1 MIFMVKLILGAKGA
15 GKTKWLING
24 ANDDI
29 KSGNGNITF
38 LDVEDEHIFSLDT
51 NVRLINLSD
60 YSINTIEKFYGF
72 LLGMLSMDFDLEKIY
87 IDSVYK
93 IIDIKKEDLKCLVK
107 NLEEISEKHDVD
119 ILINVDY
126 LAEDVDSDLRSYVE
140 EVKCFM

>member
-1 MIFMVKLILGAKGA
+1 MVKLILGAKGA

-60 YSINTIEKFYGF
+60 YSVNSIEKFYGF

-107 NLEEISEKHDVD
+107 NLDEISEKHDVD

-126 LAEDVDSDLRSYVE
+126 VADEVDSDLRSYVE
-140 EVKCFM
+140 EVK

>member
-60 YSINTIEKFYGF
+60 YSVNSIEKFYGF

-87 IDSVYK
+87 IDSIYK
-93 IIDIKKEDLKCLVK
+93 IIDIKREDLKCLVK
-107 NLEEISEKHDVD
+107 NLDEISEKHDVD

-126 LAEDVDSDLRSYVE
+126 VADEVDSDIRSYVE
-140 EVKCFM
+140 EVK

>member
-1 MIFMVKLILGAKGA
+1 MVKLILGAKGA

-24 ANDDI
+24 ANEDI

-60 YSINTIEKFYGF
+60 YSINSIEKFYGF

-93 IIDIKKEDLKCLVK
+93 IIEIKKEDLKCLVK

-119 ILINVDY
+119 ILINVNY
-126 LAEDVDSDLRSYVE
+126 LADEVDSDLRSYVE
-140 EVKCFM
+140 EVK

>member
-60 YSINTIEKFYGF
+60 YSVNSIEKFYGF

-87 IDSVYK
+87 IDSIYK

-107 NLEEISEKHDVD
+107 NLDEISEKHDVD
-119 ILINVDY
+119 ILINVDFV
-126 LAEDVDSDLRSYVE
+126 ADEVDSDLRSYVE
-140 EVKCFM
+140 EVK

>member
-1 MIFMVKLILGAKGA
+1 MVKLILGAKGA

-93 IIDIKKEDLKCLVK
+93 IIDIKKEDLKCLVN
-107 NLEEISEKHDVD
+107 NLEEISENHDVD

-140 EVKCFM
+140 EVK

>member
-107 NLEEISEKHDVD
+107 NLDEISEKHDVD
-119 ILINVDY
+119 ILINVDF
-126 LAEDVDSDLRSYVE
+126 LADEVDSDLRSYVE
-140 EVKCFM
+140 EVK

>member
-119 ILINVDY
+119 ILINVNY

-140 EVKCFM
+140 EVK

>member
-1 MIFMVKLILGAKGA
+1 MVKLILGAKGA

-29 KSGNGNITF
+29 KAGNGNITF

-60 YSINTIEKFYGF
+60 YSVNSIEKFYGF

-87 IDSVYK
+87 IDSIYK

-107 NLEEISEKHDVD
+107 NLDEISEKHDVD

-126 LAEDVDSDLRSYVE
+126 VADEVDSDLRSYVE
-140 EVKCFM
+140 EVK

>member
-60 YSINTIEKFYGF
+60 FRVDSLEKFYGF

-87 IDSVYK
+87 VDSLYK
-93 IIDIKKEDLKCLVK
+93 LIEIKKEDLKCFVK
-107 NLEEISEKHDVD
+107 KLDEISEKHDVD

-126 LAEDVDSDLRSYVE
+126 LADEVDSDIRSYVE
-140 EVKCFM
+140 EVK

>member
-1 MIFMVKLILGAKGA
+1 MVKLILGAKGA
-15 GKTKWLING
+15 GKTQWLING

-140 EVKCFM
+140 EVK

>member
-1 MIFMVKLILGAKGA
+1 MVKLILGAKGA

-60 YSINTIEKFYGF
+60 YSVNSIEKFYGF

-87 IDSVYK
+87 IDSIYK
-93 IIDIKKEDLKCLVK
+93 IIDIKKEELKCLVK
-107 NLEEISEKHDVD
+107 NLDEISEKHDVD
-119 ILINVDY
+119 ILINVDFV
-126 LAEDVDSDLRSYVE
+126 ADEVDSDLRSYVE
-140 EVKCFM
+140 EVK

>member
-1 MIFMVKLILGAKGA
+1 MVKLILGAKGA

-60 YSINTIEKFYGF
+60 YSVNSIEKFYGF

-87 IDSVYK
+87 IDSIYK
-93 IIDIKKEDLKCLVK
+93 LIDIKKEELKCLVK
-107 NLEEISEKHDVD
+107 NLDEISEKHDVD

-126 LAEDVDSDLRSYVE
+126 VADEVDSDLRSYVE
-140 EVKCFM
+140 EVK

>member
-29 KSGNGNITF
+29 KSGKGNITF

-60 YSINTIEKFYGF
+60 YSVNSIEKFYGF

-87 IDSVYK
+87 IDSIYK

-107 NLEEISEKHDVD
+107 NLDEISEKHDVD

-126 LAEDVDSDLRSYVE
+126 VADEVDSDLRSYIE
-140 EVKCFM
+140 EVK

>member
-29 KSGNGNITF
+29 KAGNGNITF

-60 YSINTIEKFYGF
+60 YSVNSIEKFYGF
-72 LLGMLSMDFDLEKIY
+72 LLGMLSMDFDLEIIY
-87 IDSVYK
+87 IDSIYK

-107 NLEEISEKHDVD
+107 NLDEISEKHDVD

-126 LAEDVDSDLRSYVE
+126 VADEVDSDLRSYIE
-140 EVKCFM
+140 EVK

>member
-60 YSINTIEKFYGF
+60 YSVNSIEKFYGF

-87 IDSVYK
+87 IDSIYK

-107 NLEEISEKHDVD
+107 NLDEISEKHDVD
-119 ILINVDY
+119 ILINVDFI
-126 LAEDVDSDLRSYVE
+126 ADEVDSDLRSYVE
-140 EVKCFM
+140 EVK

>member
-1 MIFMVKLILGAKGA
+1 MVKLILGAKGA

-119 ILINVDY
+119 ILINVNY

-140 EVKCFM
+140 EVK

>member
-1 MIFMVKLILGAKGA
+1 MVKLILGAKGA

-60 YSINTIEKFYGF
+60 YSVNSIEKFYGF

-87 IDSVYK
+87 IDSIYK
-93 IIDIKKEDLKCLVK
+93 LIDIKKEDLKCLVK
-107 NLEEISEKHDVD
+107 NLDEISEKHDVD

-126 LAEDVDSDLRSYVE
+126 VADEVDSDLRSYIE
-140 EVKCFM
+140 EVK

>member
-24 ANDDI
+24 ANEDI

-60 YSINTIEKFYGF
+60 YSVNSIEKFYGF

-107 NLEEISEKHDVD
+107 NLEAISEKHDVD

-126 LAEDVDSDLRSYVE
+126 LADDVDSDLRSYVE
-140 EVKCFM
+140 EVK

>member
-1 MIFMVKLILGAKGA
+1 MVKLILGAKGA

-60 YSINTIEKFYGF
+60 YSVNSIEKFYGF

-87 IDSVYK
+87 IDSIYK
-93 IIDIKKEDLKCLVK
+93 IIDIKKEDLKCLAK
-107 NLEEISEKHDVD
+107 NLDEISEKHDVD

-126 LAEDVDSDLRSYVE
+126 VADEVDSDLRSYVE
-140 EVKCFM
+140 EVK

>member
-60 YSINTIEKFYGF
+60 YSVNSIEKFYGF
-72 LLGMLSMDFDLEKIY
+72 LLGMLSMDFDLEKFY
-87 IDSVYK
+87 IDSIYK

-107 NLEEISEKHDVD
+107 NLDEISEKHDVD

-126 LAEDVDSDLRSYVE
+126 VADEVDSDLRSYVE
-140 EVKCFM
+140 EVK

>member
-60 YSINTIEKFYGF
+60 YSVNSIEKFYGF

-87 IDSVYK
+87 IDSIYK

-107 NLEEISEKHDVD
+107 NLDEISEKHDVD

-126 LAEDVDSDLRSYVE
+126 VADEVGSDLRSYIE
-140 EVKCFM
+140 EVK

>member
-1 MIFMVKLILGAKGA
+1 MVKLILGAKGA

-38 LDVEDEHIFSLDT
+38 LDVEDEHIFSLYT

-107 NLEEISEKHDVD
+107 NLDEISEKHDVD

-126 LAEDVDSDLRSYVE
+126 VADEVDSDIRSYVE
-140 EVKCFM
+140 EVK

>member
-1 MIFMVKLILGAKGA
+1 MVKLILGAKGA

-60 YSINTIEKFYGF
+60 YSVNSIEKFYGF
-72 LLGMLSMDFDLEKIY
+72 LLGMLSMDFDLEKFY
-87 IDSVYK
+87 IDSIYK

-107 NLEEISEKHDVD
+107 NLDEISEKHDVD

-126 LAEDVDSDLRSYVE
+126 VADEVDSDLRSYVE
-140 EVKCFM
+140 EVK

>member
-60 YSINTIEKFYGF
+60 YSVNSIEKFYGF

-107 NLEEISEKHDVD
+107 NLDEISEKHDVD

-126 LAEDVDSDLRSYVE
+126 VADEVDSDLRSYVE
-140 EVKCFM
+140 EVK

>member
-93 IIDIKKEDLKCLVK
+93 IIDIKKEDLKCLVN

-140 EVKCFM
+140 EVK

>member
-1 MIFMVKLILGAKGA
+1 MVKLILGAKGA

-60 YSINTIEKFYGF
+60 FNVNSIEKFYGF

-87 IDSVYK
+87 IDSIYK
-93 IIDIKKEDLKCLVK
+93 LIDVKKEDLKCLVK
-107 NLEEISEKHDVD
+107 NLDDISEKHDVD
-119 ILINVDY
+119 ILINVNY
-126 LAEDVDSDLRSYVE
+126 LADEVDSDLRSYVE
-140 EVKCFM
+140 EVK

>member
-29 KSGNGNITF
+29 KAGNGNITF

-60 YSINTIEKFYGF
+60 YSVNSIEKFYGF

-87 IDSVYK
+87 IDSIYK

-107 NLEEISEKHDVD
+107 NLDGISEKHDVD

-126 LAEDVDSDLRSYVE
+126 VADEVDSDIRSYVE
-140 EVKCFM
+140 EVK

>member
-29 KSGNGNITF
+29 KAGNGNITF

-60 YSINTIEKFYGF
+60 YSVNSIEKFYGF

-87 IDSVYK
+87 IDSIYK

-107 NLEEISEKHDVD
+107 NLDEISEKHDVD

-126 LAEDVDSDLRSYVE
+126 VADEVDSDLRSYVE
-140 EVKCFM
+140 EVK

>member
-60 YSINTIEKFYGF
+60 YSINTIEKFYGY

-119 ILINVDY
+119 KLINVDY

-140 EVKCFM
+140 EVK

>member
-1 MIFMVKLILGAKGA
+1 MVKLILGAKGA

-60 YSINTIEKFYGF
+60 YSVNSIEKFYGF

-87 IDSVYK
+87 IDSIYK
-93 IIDIKKEDLKCLVK
+93 LIDIKKEDLKCLVK
-107 NLEEISEKHDVD
+107 NLDEISEKHDVD

-126 LAEDVDSDLRSYVE
+126 VADEVDSDLRSYVE
-140 EVKCFM
+140 EVK

>member
-1 MIFMVKLILGAKGA
+1 MVKLILGAKGA

-29 KSGNGNITF
+29 KAGNGNITF

-60 YSINTIEKFYGF
+60 YSVNSIEKFYGF
-72 LLGMLSMDFDLEKIY
+72 LLGMLSMDFDLEIIY
-87 IDSVYK
+87 IDSIYK

-107 NLEEISEKHDVD
+107 NLDEISEKHDVD

-126 LAEDVDSDLRSYVE
+126 VADEVDSDLRSYIE
-140 EVKCFM
+140 EVK

>member
-1 MIFMVKLILGAKGA
+1 MVKLILGAKGA

-140 EVKCFM
+140 EVE

>member
-1 MIFMVKLILGAKGA
+1 MVKLILGAKGA

-60 YSINTIEKFYGF
+60 YSVNSIEKFYGF

-87 IDSVYK
+87 IDSIYK
-93 IIDIKKEDLKCLVK
+93 LIDIKKEDLKCLVK
-107 NLEEISEKHDVD
+107 YLDEISEKHDVD

-126 LAEDVDSDLRSYVE
+126 VADEVDSDLRSYVE
-140 EVKCFM
+140 EVK

>member
-60 YSINTIEKFYGF
+60 FRVDSLEKFYGF

-87 IDSVYK
+87 VDSLYK
-93 IIDIKKEDLKCLVK
+93 LIEIKKEDLNCFVK
-107 NLEEISEKHDVD
+107 KLDEISEKHDVD

-126 LAEDVDSDLRSYVE
+126 LADEVDSDIRSYVE
-140 EVKCFM
+140 EVK

>member
-1 MIFMVKLILGAKGA
+1 MVKLILGAKGA

-60 YSINTIEKFYGF
+60 YSVNSIEKFYGF

-87 IDSVYK
+87 IDSIYK

-107 NLEEISEKHDVD
+107 NLDEISEKHDVD

-126 LAEDVDSDLRSYVE
+126 VADEVDSDLRSYVE
-140 EVKCFM
+140 EVK

>member
-1 MIFMVKLILGAKGA
+1 MVKLILGAKGA

-24 ANDDI
+24 ANEDI

-140 EVKCFM
+140 EVK

>member
-38 LDVEDEHIFSLDT
+38 LDVEDEHIFYLDT

-119 ILINVDY
+119 ILINVNY

-140 EVKCFM
+140 EVK

>member
-1 MIFMVKLILGAKGA
+1 MVKLILGAKGA

-60 YSINTIEKFYGF
+60 YSVNSIEKFYGF
-72 LLGMLSMDFDLEKIY
+72 LLGMLSMDFDIEKIY
-87 IDSVYK
+87 IDSIYK

-107 NLEEISEKHDVD
+107 NLDEISEKHDVD

-126 LAEDVDSDLRSYVE
+126 VADEVDSDLRSYIE
-140 EVKCFM
+140 EVK